1 MPGGWGAV
9 IVVLHCVAPRAW
21 QSSTSLRE
29 TLLPGGWGAAIPFI
43 PLRGAL
49 SLPRGPRAVARAG
62 HRAQPSDPPARATE
76 QGRPAPG
83 PLAVRMRPRQ
93 RHPAAGRPLG
103 ARTRRRD
110 RSLARGAD
118 LIPSPRSLQPCLRGL
133 RVVLG
138 WVEKIRPAGGA
149 AIPPS
154 ATGTRRAA
162 RGGVSVTRSLADTE
176 GPHPGAALPGRG
188 RRSLGA
194 PRAGAS
200 KRRAAAS
207 PAGQEEALVAK
218 TKTTSPRGN
227 KEAPRSGRRRAPT
240 RPPGKTRFHAVKR
253 KQRSPRGK
261 REARR
266 SGETGTASPIGRA
279 EGAPGLRSSCSR
291 LTAGSREG

>member
-29 TLLPGGWGAAIPFI
+29 ALLPGGWGAAIPFI
-43 PLRGAL
+43 PLRGAF

-110 RSLARGAD
+110 GSCG
-118 LIPSPRSLQPCLRGL
+118 PRSGTYPHTPVHHGPAWESSTMSSGGGQS
-133 RVVLG
+133 
-138 WVEKIRPAGGA
+138 IRPAGGA
-149 AIPPS
+149 AMPPS
-154 ATGTRRAA
+154 AAGCQACGPGWGVGDA
-162 RGGVSVTRSLADTE
+162 SSCGHRGAPPRD
-176 GPHPGAALPGRG
+176 ALPGRG

-194 PRAGAS
+194 RRAGAS
-200 KRRAAAS
+200 KRRV
-207 PAGQEEALVAK
+207 P
-218 TKTTSPRGN
+218 PH
-227 KEAPRSGRRRAPT
+227 
-240 RPPGKTRFHAVKR
+240 PPGKRKSHAVEER
-253 KQRSPRGK
+253 GQTAGFNEPRIQVWRGGRLSPR
-261 REARR
+261 R
-266 SGETGTASPIGRA
+266 SR
-279 EGAPGLRSSCSR
+279 
-291 LTAGSREG
+291 